1 MGMRFKWG
9 ICSVIGVL
17 VAGVGAGNLQ
27 AQAKKKDEAAKE
39 RKPFTIDQVIHP
51 VVAALPAPEFYDPI
65 VSIPMAISSRN
76 NLAQRHVLQGMA
88 YIQAAW
94 DFEAYRHFCAAVQAD
109 PDCLMAY
116 WGIGLAL
123 AAPNNQFAHE
133 RMVAV
138 ERMLNLMDATVM
150 AGGREIPLATPME
163 QKYALALATLF
174 SLRAGEAV
182 KAFRDLSESFPNN
195 LQAKCLA
202 IYLQRDGYD
211 EFGAANFGQELAV
224 EQMEKVVEKN
234 KNNVGVL
241 SFWAMLHAEAPEA
254 TTKLREQILPV
265 VRKIV
270 RKAPNFPPYQ
280 QLLGHFEWR
289 CGNHHLAEV
298 SLSRAITLYAAHM
311 KKHKL
316 SFHECDGWI
325 RCQLYLATAMHSRG
339 KFNEAMKIA
348 LQLAKVEV
356 DDKRLSSSGANLV
369 IWEARTLPARLYLAR
384 GWKGDFEQAIS
395 TLPGKND
402 PQLFKDRTLSIFY
415 LEALRQYLE
424 CRRSLQDGDRD
435 TAHKFRVALSETVQR
450 MMGLQNN
457 ATRSSSISEYVRAV
471 SALEVYTA
479 EARGLVALAGDRTER
494 MIARDWFKTAAE
506 KQQRPSLLMP
516 PVVVSPMEARLAD
529 FFSQT
534 GVLPRAA
541 ETYQAA
547 LRRRP
552 NDLAV
557 LQGYRQALLQLGREQ
572 AAADIAKTIAA
583 VRKP

>member
-9 ICSVIGVL
+9 ICSVIAVL
-17 VAGVGAGNLQ
+17 VAGMGAGNLQ
-27 AQAKKKDEAAKE
+27 AQAKKKDEVAKE

-265 VRKIV
+265 VRKMA

-298 SLSRAITLYAAHM
+298 ALSRATTLYAAHM

-471 SALEVYTA
+471 TALEVYTA

-557 LQGYRQALLQLGREQ
+557 LQGYRQALLQLGRKQ
-572 AAADIAKTIAA
+572 AADDIAKTIAA

>member
-1 MGMRFKWG
+1 M
-9 ICSVIGVL
+9 IALV
-17 VAGVGAGNLQ
+17 VAGMGAGNLQ

-39 RKPFTIDQVIHP
+39 KKPFTIDQVIHP

-265 VRKIV
+265 VRKMA

-298 SLSRAITLYAAHM
+298 ALSRATTLYAAHM

-471 SALEVYTA
+471 TALEVYTA

-557 LQGYRQALLQLGREQ
+557 LQGYRQALLQLGRKQ

>member
-9 ICSVIGVL
+9 ICSVIALV
-17 VAGVGAGNLQ
+17 VAGMGAGNLQ

-39 RKPFTIDQVIHP
+39 KKPFTIDQVIHP

-265 VRKIV
+265 VRKMA

-298 SLSRAITLYAAHM
+298 ALSRATTLYAAHM

-471 SALEVYTA
+471 TALEVYTA

-557 LQGYRQALLQLGREQ
+557 LQGYRQALLQLGRKQ

>member
-9 ICSVIGVL
+9 ICSVIALV
-17 VAGVGAGNLQ
+17 VAGMGAGNLQ

-39 RKPFTIDQVIHP
+39 KKPFTIDQVIHP

-94 DFEAYRHFCAAVQAD
+94 DFEAYRHFCAAVKAD

-265 VRKIV
+265 VRKMA

-298 SLSRAITLYAAHM
+298 ALSRATTLYAAHM

-471 SALEVYTA
+471 TALEVYTA

-557 LQGYRQALLQLGREQ
+557 LQGYRQALLQLGRKQ

>member
-1 MGMRFKWG
+1 MRFKWG
-9 ICSVIGVL
+9 ICSVIAVL
-17 VAGVGAGNLQ
+17 VVGMGAGNLQ
-27 AQAKKKDEAAKE
+27 AQAKKEDEAAKE
-39 RKPFTIDQVIHP
+39 KKPFTIDQVIHP

-174 SLRAGEAV
+174 SLRTGEAV

-254 TTKLREQILPV
+254 ATKLREQILPV
-265 VRKIV
+265 VRKIA

-298 SLSRAITLYAAHM
+298 ALSRATTLYAAHM

-471 SALEVYTA
+471 TALEVYTA

-552 NDLAV
+552 NDLAA
-557 LQGYRQALLQLGREQ
+557 LQGYQQALLQLGRKQ

>member
-9 ICSVIGVL
+9 ICSVIAVL
-17 VAGVGAGNLQ
+17 VVGMGAGNLQ
-27 AQAKKKDEAAKE
+27 AQAKKEDEAAKE
-39 RKPFTIDQVIHP
+39 KKPFTIDQVIHP

-174 SLRAGEAV
+174 SLRTGEAV

-265 VRKIV
+265 VRKIA

-298 SLSRAITLYAAHM
+298 ALSRATTLYAAHM

-471 SALEVYTA
+471 TALEVYTA

-552 NDLAV
+552 NDLAA
-557 LQGYRQALLQLGREQ
+557 LQGYQQALLQLGRKQ

>member
-9 ICSVIGVL
+9 ICSVIAVM
-17 VAGVGAGNLQ
+17 VAGMGAGNLQ

-39 RKPFTIDQVIHP
+39 KKPFTIDQVIHP

-94 DFEAYRHFCAAVQAD
+94 DFEAYRHFCAALQAD

-265 VRKIV
+265 VRKMA

-298 SLSRAITLYAAHM
+298 ALSRATTLYAAHM

-471 SALEVYTA
+471 TALEVYTA

-557 LQGYRQALLQLGREQ
+557 LQGYRQALLQLGRKQ

>member
-1 MGMRFKWG
+1 
-9 ICSVIGVL
+9 
-17 VAGVGAGNLQ
+17 
-27 AQAKKKDEAAKE
+27 
-39 RKPFTIDQVIHP
+39 
-51 VVAALPAPEFYDPI
+51 
-65 VSIPMAISSRN
+65 
-76 NLAQRHVLQGMA
+76 
-88 YIQAAW
+88 
-94 DFEAYRHFCAAVQAD
+94 
-109 PDCLMAY
+109 
-116 WGIGLAL
+116 
-123 AAPNNQFAHE
+123 
-133 RMVAV
+133 
-138 ERMLNLMDATVM
+138 
-150 AGGREIPLATPME
+150 ME

-265 VRKIV
+265 VRKMA

-298 SLSRAITLYAAHM
+298 ALSRATTLYAAHM

-471 SALEVYTA
+471 TALEVYTA

-557 LQGYRQALLQLGREQ
+557 LQGYRQALLQLGRKQ

>member
-9 ICSVIGVL
+9 ICSVIAVM
-17 VAGVGAGNLQ
+17 VAGMGAGNLQ

-39 RKPFTIDQVIHP
+39 KKPFTIDQVIHP

-265 VRKIV
+265 VRKMA

-298 SLSRAITLYAAHM
+298 ALSRATTLYAAHM

-471 SALEVYTA
+471 TALEVYTA

-557 LQGYRQALLQLGREQ
+557 LQGYRQALLQLGRKQ

>member
-1 MGMRFKWG
+1 MDMRFKWE

-17 VAGVGAGNLQ
+17 VAGMGAGNLQ
-27 AQAKKKDEAAKE
+27 GQAKKKDEAAEE
-39 RKPFTIDQVIHP
+39 RKPFTVDQVIHP

-395 TLPGKND
+395 TLPGKDD

>member
-9 ICSVIGVL
+9 ICSVIAVL
-17 VAGVGAGNLQ
+17 VVGMGAGNLQ
-27 AQAKKKDEAAKE
+27 AQAKKEDEAAKE
-39 RKPFTIDQVIHP
+39 KKPFTIDQVIHP

-174 SLRAGEAV
+174 SLRTGEAV

-254 TTKLREQILPV
+254 ATKLREQILPV
-265 VRKIV
+265 VRKIA

-298 SLSRAITLYAAHM
+298 ALSRATTLYAAHM

-471 SALEVYTA
+471 TALEVYTA

-552 NDLAV
+552 NDLAA
-557 LQGYRQALLQLGREQ
+557 LQGYQQALLQLGRKQ

>member
-1 MGMRFKWG
+1 MGMRLKWG
-9 ICSVIGVL
+9 ICSVIAVM
-17 VAGVGAGNLQ
+17 VAGMGAGNLQ

-39 RKPFTIDQVIHP
+39 KKPFTIDQVIHP
-51 VVAALPAPEFYDPI
+51 VVAALPAHEFYDPI
-65 VSIPMAISSRN
+65 VSIPMAISSRT

-163 QKYALALATLF
+163 QQYALALATLF

-265 VRKIV
+265 VRKIA
-270 RKAPNFPPYQ
+270 RKAPDFPPYQ

-298 SLSRAITLYAAHM
+298 ALSRATTLYAAHM

-471 SALEVYTA
+471 TALEVYTA

-557 LQGYRQALLQLGREQ
+557 LQGYRQALLQLGRKQ

>member
-9 ICSVIGVL
+9 ICSVIAVL
-17 VAGVGAGNLQ
+17 VAGMGAGNLQ

-265 VRKIV
+265 VRKMA

-298 SLSRAITLYAAHM
+298 ALSRATTLYAAHM

-471 SALEVYTA
+471 TALEVYTA

-557 LQGYRQALLQLGREQ
+557 LQGYRQALLQLGRKQ
-572 AAADIAKTIAA
+572 AADDIAKTIAA